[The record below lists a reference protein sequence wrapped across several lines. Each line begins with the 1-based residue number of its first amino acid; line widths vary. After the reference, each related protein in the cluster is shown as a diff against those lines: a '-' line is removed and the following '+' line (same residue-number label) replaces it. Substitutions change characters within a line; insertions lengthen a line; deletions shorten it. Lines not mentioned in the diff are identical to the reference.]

1 MTVYH
6 IMAVFRYTTVMK
18 RAFVLILLITLLVS
32 LSAAVAPVSASVGTV
47 AVEIKKGSSEEIVW
61 KAVREEYTDAWLE
74 RYAVSP
80 LSFAL
85 AYSDELSSLLPLS
98 DYLVSTETNGEVK
111 VLDRMSGKIITFIMK
126 DGGIAALS
134 VE

>member
-1 MTVYH
+1 
-6 IMAVFRYTTVMK
+6 MAVFRYTTVMK
-18 RAFVLILLITLLVS
+18 RALVLILLITLLVS
-32 LSAAVAPVSASVGTV
+32 LSASVSPVSSSIGTV
-47 AVEIKKGSSEEIVW
+47 AVEIKKGSSEETVW

-85 AYSDELSSLLPLS
+85 AYSDELSSLLPLT
-98 DYLVSTETNGEVK
+98 DYLVSIETNGEVK
-111 VLDRMSGKIITFIMK
+111 VLDRVSGKVITIIMK
-126 DGGIAALS
+126 EGGIAALS

>member
-1 MTVYH
+1 
-6 IMAVFRYTTVMK
+6 MAVFRYTTVMK
-18 RAFVLILLITLLVS
+18 RALVLILLITLLVS
-32 LSAAVAPVSASVGTV
+32 LSASVSPVSSSIGTV
-47 AVEIKKGSSEEIVW
+47 AVEIKKGSSEETVW

-98 DYLVSTETNGEVK
+98 DYLVSTESGGEVK
-111 VLDRMSGKIITFIMK
+111 VLDRVSGKVITFIMK
-126 DGGIAALS
+126 EGGIAALS

>member
-1 MTVYH
+1 
-6 IMAVFRYTTVMK
+6 MAVFRYTTVMK
-18 RAFVLILLITLLVS
+18 RALVLILLITLLVS
-32 LSAAVAPVSASVGTV
+32 LSASVSPVSSSIGTV
-47 AVEIKKGSSEEIVW
+47 AVEIKKGSSEETVW

-98 DYLVSTETNGEVK
+98 DYLVSTESGGEVK
-111 VLDRMSGKIITFIMK
+111 VLDRVSGKVITLIMK
-126 DGGIAALS
+126 EGGIAALS

>member
-6 IMAVFRYTTVMK
+6 IMAVFRYTDTMK
-18 RAFVLILLITLLVS
+18 RALALILILSLLSS
-32 LSAAVAPVSASVGTV
+32 LTAAVAPMSASIGTV
-47 AVEIKKGSSEEIVW
+47 AVEIKKGSSEETAW

-74 RYAVSP
+74 KYAVSP

-98 DYLVSTETNGEVK
+98 DYLVSTESGGEVK
-111 VLDRMSGKIITFIMK
+111 VLDRVSGKVITFIMK
-126 DGGIAALS
+126 EGGIAALS

>member
-6 IMAVFRYTTVMK
+6 ITAVFRYTTVMK
-18 RAFVLILLITLLVS
+18 RALVLILLITLLVS
-32 LSAAVAPVSASVGTV
+32 LSASVSPVSASIGTV
-47 AVEIKKGSSEEIVW
+47 AVEIKKGSSEEVAW
-61 KAVREEYTDAWLE
+61 KAVREEYTDEWLE
-74 RYAVSP
+74 KYAVSP

-111 VLDRMSGKIITFIMK
+111 VLDRMSGKIITFIIK
-126 DGGIAALS
+126 EGGIAALS

>member
-32 LSAAVAPVSASVGTV
+32 LSASVSPVSSSIGTV

-74 RYAVSP
+74 KYAVSP

-85 AYSDELSSLLPLS
+85 AYSDTLSSLLPLS

-111 VLDRMSGKIITFIMK
+111 VLDRLSEKVITFIMK
-126 DGGIAALS
+126 EGGIAALS

>member
-6 IMAVFRYTTVMK
+6 IMAVFRYTDTMK
-18 RAFVLILLITLLVS
+18 RALVLILILSLLSS
-32 LSAAVAPVSASVGTV
+32 LTAAVAPVSASIGTV
-47 AVEIKKGSSEEIVW
+47 AVEIKKGSSEETAW

-98 DYLVSTETNGEVK
+98 DYLVSTESGGEVK
-111 VLDRMSGKIITFIMK
+111 VLDRLSGKVITFIMK
-126 DGGIAALS
+126 EGGIAALS

>member
-6 IMAVFRYTTVMK
+6 IMAVFRYTDTMK
-18 RAFVLILLITLLVS
+18 RALALILLFTLLVS
-32 LSAAVAPVSASVGTV
+32 LSASVAPVSASIGTV
-47 AVEIKKGSSEEIVW
+47 AVEIKKGSSEETAW

-74 RYAVSP
+74 KYAVSP

-98 DYLVSTETNGEVK
+98 DYLVSTENGGEVK
-111 VLDRMSGKIITFIMK
+111 VLDRLSGKVITFIMK
-126 DGGIAALS
+126 EGGIAALS

>member
-1 MTVYH
+1 
-6 IMAVFRYTTVMK
+6 MAVFRYTTVMK
-18 RAFVLILLITLLVS
+18 RALVLILLITLLVS
-32 LSAAVAPVSASVGTV
+32 LSASVSPVSSSIGTV
-47 AVEIKKGSSEEIVW
+47 AVEIKKGSSEETVW

-85 AYSDELSSLLPLS
+85 AYSDELSSLLPLT
-98 DYLVSTETNGEVK
+98 DYPVSIETNGEVK
-111 VLDRMSGKIITFIMK
+111 VLDRVSGKVITFIMK
-126 DGGIAALS
+126 EGGIAALS

>member
-6 IMAVFRYTTVMK
+6 IMAVFRYTDTMK
-18 RAFVLILLITLLVS
+18 RAFVLILILSLLSS
-32 LSAAVAPVSASVGTV
+32 LTAAVAPVSASIGTV
-47 AVEIKKGSSEEIVW
+47 AVEIKKGSSEETAW
-61 KAVREEYTDAWLE
+61 KAVREEYTDEWLE

-98 DYLVSTETNGEVK
+98 DYLVSTENGGEVK
-111 VLDRMSGKIITFIMK
+111 VLDRVSGKVITFIMK
-126 DGGIAALS
+126 EGGIAALS

>member
-1 MTVYH
+1 
-6 IMAVFRYTTVMK
+6 MK
-18 RAFVLILLITLLVS
+18 RALVLILLIALLVS
-32 LSAAVAPVSASVGTV
+32 LSASVSPVSSSIGTV

-74 RYAVSP
+74 KYAVSP

-85 AYSDELSSLLPLS
+85 AYSDTLSSLLPLS
-98 DYLVSTETNGEVK
+98 DYLVSTETGGEVK
-111 VLDRMSGKIITFIMK
+111 VLDRLSGKIITFIIK
-126 DGGIAALS
+126 EGGIAALS

>member
-6 IMAVFRYTTVMK
+6 ITAVFRYTTVMK

-32 LSAAVAPVSASVGTV
+32 LSASVSPVSSSIGTV

-74 RYAVSP
+74 KYAVSP

-85 AYSDELSSLLPLS
+85 AYSDTLSSLLPLS

-111 VLDRMSGKIITFIMK
+111 VLDRLSEKVITFIMK
-126 DGGIAALS
+126 EGGIAALS

>member
-6 IMAVFRYTTVMK
+6 ITAVFRYTTVMK
-18 RAFVLILLITLLVS
+18 RALVLILLITLLVS
-32 LSAAVAPVSASVGTV
+32 LSASVAPVSASIGTV
-47 AVEIKKGSSEEIVW
+47 AVEIKKGSSEEVAW
-61 KAVREEYTDAWLE
+61 KAVREEYTDEWLE
-74 RYAVSP
+74 KYAVSP

-111 VLDRMSGKIITFIMK
+111 VLDRMSGKIITFIIK
-126 DGGIAALS
+126 EGGIAALS

>member
-1 MTVYH
+1 
-6 IMAVFRYTTVMK
+6 MAVFRYTTVMK
-18 RAFVLILLITLLVS
+18 RALVLILLITLLVS
-32 LSAAVAPVSASVGTV
+32 LSASVSPVSSSIGTV
-47 AVEIKKGSSEEIVW
+47 AVEIKKGSSEETVW

-98 DYLVSTETNGEVK
+98 DYLVSTESGGEVK
-111 VLDRMSGKIITFIMK
+111 ILDRVSGKVITFIMK
-126 DGGIAALS
+126 EGGIAALS

>member
-1 MTVYH
+1 
-6 IMAVFRYTTVMK
+6 MAVFRYTTVMK
-18 RAFVLILLITLLVS
+18 RALVLILLITTLLVS
-32 LSAAVAPVSASVGTV
+32 LSASVSPVSSSIGTV
-47 AVEIKKGSSEEIVW
+47 AVEIKKGSSEETVW

-98 DYLVSTETNGEVK
+98 DYLVSTESGGEVK
-111 VLDRMSGKIITFIMK
+111 VLDRVSGKVITFIMK
-126 DGGIAALS
+126 EGGIAALS

>member
-111 VLDRMSGKIITFIMK
+111 VLDRMSGKIITFIIK
-126 DGGIAALS
+126 EGGIAALS